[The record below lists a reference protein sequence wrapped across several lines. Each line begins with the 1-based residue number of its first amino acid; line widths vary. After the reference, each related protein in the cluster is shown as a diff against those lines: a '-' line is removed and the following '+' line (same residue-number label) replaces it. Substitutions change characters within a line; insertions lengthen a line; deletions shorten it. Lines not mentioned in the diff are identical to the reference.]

1 MNRFIKLIFINVGI
15 LIIFQTLY
23 SQNNGLKVFINST
36 IANEPNLKLGSRMF
50 LSNVVSPKIGN
61 FISYNYV
68 DNTSKRETRIHRI
81 CGMENDT
88 LEIINGLVFLNK
100 INIDSNIDHIHAYKI
115 AEKLYKEIKLVENIS
130 DDFFAFK
137 IDENNVICY
146 ISDLVA
152 DKYKVTSARQIE
164 EKGQVNEYIKSIYKK
179 DWNKDNFGPLIIP
192 KGKLFLIGDNR
203 DNSEDSRFIGLIDKS
218 DILSVLIGN

>member
-1 MNRFIKLIFINVGI
+1 MNKILKLIFINVGI
-15 LIIFQTLY
+15 LIISQTIN
-23 SQNNGLKVFINST
+23 SQNNGLKVFTNST
-36 IANEPNLKLGSRMF
+36 IANEPNLKLGSRIF

-68 DNTSKRETRIHRI
+68 DNYSIRQTRIHRI

-88 LEIINGLVFLNK
+88 LEIVNGVVFLNK
-100 INIDSNIDHIHAYKI
+100 INIDSKIDHIHAYKI
-115 AEKLYKEIKLVENIS
+115 AEKLYREIKLAENIS

-146 ISDLVA
+146 ILDLVA
-152 DKYKVTSARQIE
+152 VKYKVTQSRQIE
-164 EKGQVNEYIKSIYKK
+164 EKEKANEYIKSIYKN

-218 DILSVLIGN
+218 DVLAVLIGN